1 MLDCFEFYI
10 FTSDYVLGGGS
21 VDYDRNIQDIFLR
34 DRAADIKQEMA

>member
-10 FTSDYVLGGGS
+10 FTPDYVLGVS
-21 VDYDRNIQDIFLR
+21 VDYDRNIQDIVLR